1 MKETLKEQSDKEKKN
16 DLNKV
21 KAKTNE
27 RQKARQFEAWRQQAR
42 QLCAGS
48 LNDLINDTDPH
59 KIRRLFVT

>member
-27 RQKARQFEAWRQQAR
+27 RQKARQFEA
-42 QLCAGS
+42 
-48 LNDLINDTDPH
+48 
-59 KIRRLFVT
+59 